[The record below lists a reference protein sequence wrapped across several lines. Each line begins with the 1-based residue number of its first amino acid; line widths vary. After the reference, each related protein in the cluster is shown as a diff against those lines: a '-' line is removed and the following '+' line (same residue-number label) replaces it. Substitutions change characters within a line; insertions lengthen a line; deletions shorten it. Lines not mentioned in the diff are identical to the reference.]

1 MAMTPKQFMEAVY
14 EIAFGHDAYYRG
26 FYPEEV
32 IERLQEFSD
41 GSNPILIEESYLQ
54 IEKLNENLKELS
66 DINININ
73 SSNTARIQEMHITVG
88 HILCEIVEQSSIGNN

>member
-14 EIAFGHDAYYRG
+14 EIAFVHEAYYRG

-41 GSNPILIEESYLQ
+41 GSNPILIEDSINTVEELTTD
-54 IEKLNENLKELS
+54 LKNLS
-66 DINININ
+66 DEDLVQCRQDLVSQTYKIME
-73 SSNTARIQEMHITVG
+73 ALQE
-88 HILCEIVEQSSIGNN
+88 IGTDE

>member
-66 DINININ
+66 DEDLVHCRQDLVSQTYKIME
-73 SSNTARIQEMHITVG
+73 ALE
-88 HILCEIVEQSSIGNN
+88 EIGTDE

>member
-54 IEKLNENLKELS
+54 MEKLNKNLRELS
-66 DINININ
+66 DEDLVDNRSTMLN
-73 SSNTARIQEMHITVG
+73 QTVS
-88 HILCEIVEQSSIGNN
+88 IMNALEEIGTDE

>member
-41 GSNPILIEESYLQ
+41 GSNPILIEDAINTVEELTTD
-54 IEKLNENLKELS
+54 LKNLS
-66 DINININ
+66 DEDLVQCRQDLV
-73 SSNTARIQEMHITVG
+73 SQTYK
-88 HILCEIVEQSSIGNN
+88 IVEALEEIGTDE

>member
-14 EIAFGHDAYYRG
+14 EIAFGHEAYYRG

-41 GSNPILIEESYLQ
+41 GSNPILIEDSINTVEELTTD
-54 IEKLNENLKELS
+54 LKNLS
-66 DINININ
+66 DEDLVQCRQDLV
-73 SSNTARIQEMHITVG
+73 SQTYK
-88 HILCEIVEQSSIGNN
+88 IVEALEEIGTDE